1 MLISRLCDHFIK
13 TKYNRNWENRA
24 ISMKRKNQVW
34 KAFSTLYSLR
44 VVGSDNVR
52 WSGVRGLVCDGRFFV
67 SDFGRKGPMLVCD
80 FVTWFGP
87 LSVFICYWH
96 SMRAYTLCTNWGTF
110 FVHLSKIIFKEENG
124 SCEIIGCYVYLLLV
138 FRKSSAILM
147 GYNIAQE
154 QTRADICTLLFV
166 IYMHQE

>member
-1 MLISRLCDHFIK
+1 
-13 TKYNRNWENRA
+13 
-24 ISMKRKNQVW
+24 
-34 KAFSTLYSLR
+34 
-44 VVGSDNVR
+44 
-52 WSGVRGLVCDGRFFV
+52 
-67 SDFGRKGPMLVCD
+67 
-80 FVTWFGP
+80 
-87 LSVFICYWH
+87 
-96 SMRAYTLCTNWGTF
+96 MRAYTLCTNWGTF

-147 GYNIAQE
+147 GYNIIAQE

>member
-1 MLISRLCDHFIK
+1 MIGIEKIGWLAWREKIK
-13 TKYNRNWENRA
+13 YGRHLVHCTRCEWLAVITSGDQESEAWFVMADSLWA
-24 ISMKRKNQVW
+24 ILVE
-34 KAFSTLYSLR
+34 R
-44 VVGSDNVR
+44 VQ
-52 WSGVRGLVCDGRFFV
+52 CF
-67 SDFGRKGPMLVCD
+67 VCD

-147 GYNIAQE
+147 GYNIIAQE
-154 QTRADICTLLFV
+154 QTSADICTLIFV